1 MNAAMLC
8 IEAASLVPRQRPRSR
23 LPDSSADAAD
33 ALHDSDLAWSPR
45 TSRRPVKSSAHQ
57 LMRGECRAG
66 ALPLPEHQVRDVDEY
81 IKCGMNLHDEDL
93 LQNHRCAHDPRVLS
107 YCGKHENCAVAA
119 VCARIPH
126 DTSKAPSRP
135 FIDNCA
141 VAAVCARIPHDCMA
155 PKDGGSSAHLRLSM
169 IPAQTSPMLCMAA
182 I

>member
-93 LQNHRCAHDPRVLS
+93 LQNHRCAH
-107 YCGKHENCAVAA
+107 
-119 VCARIPH
+119 
-126 DTSKAPSRP
+126 
-135 FIDNCA
+135 FMID
-141 VAAVCARIPHDCMA
+141 D
-155 PKDGGSSAHLRLSM
+155 SSADVADALHGSDLAWTLVTTCCLRLSK
-169 IPAQTSPMLCMAA
+169 AGGTLG
-182 I
+182 